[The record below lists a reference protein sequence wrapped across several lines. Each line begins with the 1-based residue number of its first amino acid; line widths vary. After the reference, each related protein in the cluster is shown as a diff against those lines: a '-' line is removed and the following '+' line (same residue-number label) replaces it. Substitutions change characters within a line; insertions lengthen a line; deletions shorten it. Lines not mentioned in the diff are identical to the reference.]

1 MDMLNSIA
9 AASMDMSA
17 ARFSVDYSLAVTKK
31 TMETQE
37 LAGQELAKMLSSAS
51 EAKGKFIDTYA

>member
-1 MDMLNSIA
+1 MDMMRSIA
-9 AASMDMSA
+9 AVSMDMSA

-37 LAGQELAKMLSSAS
+37 LAGQELTKMLSSAG
-51 EAKGKFIDTYA
+51 EAVGKFIDTYA